1 MEFCGFKMFPLTIF
15 RFISIGCCTLPL
27 LLSACSLMAQDTAR
41 KLQEVIVTESRTRT
55 ADNIINIHKV
65 PAPVTII
72 EKKTITI
79 MGSRRLDEVLREQ
92 TGMAIVSDL
101 ASGNRSIGLQM
112 QGFSSEYITILIN
125 GQPVAGRNSGN
136 FDLSRISVSDI
147 ERIEIIKGASSSL
160 FGSEALGG
168 VVNIITRQQVT
179 QTQALVSLQHGTYKT
194 TDATIETETAF
205 AKKKGSAWLTAN
217 YYRTDG
223 FNVNTTYLKEG
234 KTSPPYN
241 NLSFMARTNYDF
253 GNAGSLHVTAR
264 YANRH
269 SIMDRS
275 YGAMPTRDVLDE
287 DDLNAMLAHNLKLGA
302 NTRIISRYYFT
313 TYKSSQDVTL
323 KENGIELQH
332 NHFKENI
339 HRVEIQASHDLKPQQ
354 LSLIGG
360 AGGSWMQNI
369 SDLKGTGGDMTNY
382 FAYAQANWQPL
393 NALNLIAGFRLDGNS
408 VYGKKISPAAG
419 VSYAFNSWLTAKLSV
434 GRGFKSPAYKQLYQ
448 VFTNITQGY
457 TIVGANVFEQSI
469 ADLKAAGQVQA
480 VWEIAGSVRDLQPE
494 TSTSWNGG
502 FTIRPVEKLKINLN
516 GFYNIIYNQIVNQQ
530 VGLKKNGAQ
539 LFSWFN
545 IAKASTYGAEAGL
558 HWNPLNG
565 LVVSGGYQLLFAKDQ
580 TVIDSIKN
588 GSSKY
593 RTVRAPH
600 AILPATAGDYFG
612 LPNRSRQ
619 MANLQLFYENKP
631 FGLSLSVR
639 VNYRSK
645 AGFQDMDNNG
655 YIDRYDAYVDGYAL
669 LNASV
674 QKKICKERLTIQVTA
689 ENINDYT
696 DYLMPA
702 QPGRMILAG
711 LVWRCF
717 KQTK

>member
-1 MEFCGFKMFPLTIF
+1 MN
-15 RFISIGCCTLPL
+15 ISSSISSLSCTLFL
-27 LLSACSLMAQDTAR
+27 LLCLEPVHAQDSAK
-41 KLQEVIVTESRTRT
+41 KLQEVIITESRTRNL
-55 ADNIINIHKV
+55 DNVINIHKV

-72 EKKTITI
+72 DKKTIAI

-101 ASGNRSIGLQM
+101 GSGNRSIGLQM

-125 GQPVAGRNSGN
+125 GQPIAGRNSGN
-136 FDLSRISVSDI
+136 LDLSRISVSDI
-147 ERIEIIKGASSSL
+147 ERIEVIKGASSSL

-194 TDATIETETAF
+194 TDATIEAETPF
-205 AKKKGSAWLTAN
+205 AKKKGGAWLTAN

-223 FNVNTTYLKEG
+223 FNVNTKYLREG
-234 KTSPPYN
+234 KTSPPYD

-253 GNAGSLHVTAR
+253 DKAGSLHFTAR

-287 DDLNAMLAHNLKLGA
+287 DDLNAMLAHNLKLGV

-313 TYKSSQDVTL
+313 TYKSSQEVTL
-323 KENGIELQH
+323 RENGITLQ
-332 NHFKENI
+332 NNDFKENI
-339 HRVEIQASHDLKPQQ
+339 HRVEMQASHDFKPQK

-360 AGGSWMQNI
+360 AGGAWMQNI
-369 SDLKGTGGDMTNY
+369 AEAKGAGGNMTNY
-382 FAYAQANWQPL
+382 FAYTQASWQPV
-393 NALNLIAGFRLDGNS
+393 NALNIIAGFRLDGNS
-408 VYGKKISPAAG
+408 VYGQKVSPAAG
-419 VSYAFNSWLTAKLSV
+419 ISYALNSWLTAKMSV
-434 GRGFKSPAYKQLYQ
+434 GRGFKSPTYKQLYQ
-448 VFTNITQGY
+448 VFTNVTQGY

-480 VWEIAGSVRDLQPE
+480 VWEIAGAITDLKPE

-502 FTIRPVEKLKINLN
+502 VIIKPVEKLKINFN
-516 GFYNIIYNQIVNQQ
+516 GFYNTIYNQIVNQQ
-530 VGLKKNGAQ
+530 VGLKKNGSQ

-545 IAKASTYGAEAGL
+545 IAKAYTYGAEAGI
-558 HWNPLNG
+558 HWNPMKG
-565 LVVSGGYQLLFAKDQ
+565 LVISGGYQLLYAKDQ

-588 GSSKY
+588 GGSKY
-593 RTVRAPH
+593 RTVRAPN
-600 AILPATAGDYFG
+600 AVRPAGVSDYFG
-612 LPNRSRQ
+612 LPDRSRH
-619 MANLQLFYENKP
+619 MANLQIFYEYKP
-631 FGLSLSVR
+631 LGLALSVR
-639 VNYRSK
+639 MNYRSK

-655 YIDRYDAYVDGYAL
+655 YIDRYDAFVDGFAL

-674 QKKICKERLTIQVTA
+674 QKKILKERLTLQLTA

-717 KQTK
+717 KQAQ